1 VTGVGRPEP
10 PLVAFAAGRA
20 GPLLLP
26 PMLPEGNGDDGGE
39 FESGSICDDRSG
51 WLCDILKEE
60 REEGGETVRRG
71 RR

>member
-1 VTGVGRPEP
+1 
-10 PLVAFAAGRA
+10 
-20 GPLLLP
+20 
-26 PMLPEGNGDDGGE
+26 MLPEGNGDDGGE